1 MNEAAKEPGAQD
13 VETREVEARVARTRG
28 VMARVAAAT
37 GGFRFNPVWL
47 VPIVAL
53 LIGLWMTYSH
63 YAGQGPIVEITF
75 HSGEGIQAGTT
86 KVRRKN
92 VEIGQ
97 VLDLRLSED
106 AENVVLSVRI
116 YAHAAELLREDSL
129 FWVVR
134 PRIGVG
140 GITGLGTLVSGAYIE
155 LSPGSDEELADSF
168 VGLDAPPVTPRGT
181 PGLHVTLNSA
191 GNQALRA
198 GDPIFFQ
205 GIEVGR
211 IESVDFDNQ
220 KRRSYYNAF
229 IAAPYDD
236 LITENTRFW
245 FNSGMSFDLSADGI
259 RFDVASLSAVL
270 AGGVAFDVPEGL
282 PLGESITERAF
293 FTIYPRESATRE
305 LEYENALS
313 FVILFDDSI
322 RGLRPG
328 APVEYRGVK
337 VGEVVR
343 TDIDYPQVE
352 NLLDPRSRIPVLID
366 LVPARFGFED
376 DYGVLQE
383 VDDRINELIADGLTA
398 GLAFGNLLTGQKFIE
413 LQYRGDNFSETQT
426 FAGYTVIPSIDG
438 EIDQLIANASSAM
451 ETINNLPLDQVV
463 DSANVALDEIA
474 ATLAEFRKSAAELDE
489 ILADPA
495 AHEMMATLNATLLSF
510 QQLAMDFSEGSATN
524 VELQK
529 SLQSLA
535 QALNELEP
543 VLRNLRRRPNSL
555 IFGGDDGRDLEPQGE
570 RE

>member
-1 MNEAAKEPGAQD
+1 M
-13 VETREVEARVARTRG
+13 
-28 VMARVAAAT
+28 
-37 GGFRFNPVWL
+37 
-47 VPIVAL
+47 
-53 LIGLWMTYSH
+53 
-63 YAGQGPIVEITF
+63 
-75 HSGEGIQAGTT
+75 
-86 KVRRKN
+86 
-92 VEIGQ
+92 
-97 VLDLRLSED
+97 
-106 AENVVLSVRI
+106 
-116 YAHAAELLREDSL
+116 
-129 FWVVR
+129 
-134 PRIGVG
+134 
-140 GITGLGTLVSGAYIE
+140 
-155 LSPGSDEELADSF
+155 
-168 VGLDAPPVTPRGT
+168 
-181 PGLHVTLNSA
+181 
-191 GNQALRA
+191 
-198 GDPIFFQ
+198 
-205 GIEVGR
+205 
-211 IESVDFDNQ
+211 
-220 KRRSYYNAF
+220 
-229 IAAPYDD
+229 
-236 LITENTRFW
+236 
-245 FNSGMSFDLSADGI
+245 
-259 RFDVASLSAVL
+259 
-270 AGGVAFDVPEGL
+270 
-282 PLGESITERAF
+282 
-293 FTIYPRESATRE
+293 
-305 LEYENALS
+305 
-313 FVILFDDSI
+313 ILFDDSI